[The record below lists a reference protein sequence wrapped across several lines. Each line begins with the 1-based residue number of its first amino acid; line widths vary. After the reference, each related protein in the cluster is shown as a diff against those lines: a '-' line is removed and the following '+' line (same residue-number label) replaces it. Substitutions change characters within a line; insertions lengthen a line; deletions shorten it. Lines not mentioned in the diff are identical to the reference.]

1 MKKILNIIASPRADE
16 SFSSKLGYAIIEQIK
31 EANPGSTV
39 QTRDLN
45 LTPFPHVEVVHLA
58 AFYAP
63 EDSYTPESK
72 AAVQHSNEAI
82 QEIMDADI
90 LLISTPMW
98 NFSIPSVLKAW
109 IDHIARAGVTFQYS
123 EKGPVGLIKGKKVY
137 IALASGSFYS
147 AEPAQ
152 SLDFAAPYL
161 KTFLGFLGLTDLSLF
176 RVEGT
181 GIPGAGDISLEKAIA
196 TIVL

>member
-1 MKKILNIIASPRADE
+1 MKRILNIIASPRGNA
-16 SFSSKLGYAIIEQIK
+16 SFSSKLGDAIIEQIK

-58 AFYAP
+58 AFYTP
-63 EDSYTPESK
+63 EENHTPESR

-90 LLISTPMW
+90 LVISVPMW

-109 IDHIARAGVTFQYS
+109 IDHIARAGVTFKYS
-123 EKGPVGLIKGKKVY
+123 EKGVVGLIEGKKVY
-137 IALASGSFYS
+137 IALASGNFYS
-147 AEPAQ
+147 TEPML
-152 SLDFAAPYL
+152 SLDFAGSYL

-181 GIPGAGDISLEKAIA
+181 GIPGSEETALEKAIA
-196 TIVL
+196 SIVL